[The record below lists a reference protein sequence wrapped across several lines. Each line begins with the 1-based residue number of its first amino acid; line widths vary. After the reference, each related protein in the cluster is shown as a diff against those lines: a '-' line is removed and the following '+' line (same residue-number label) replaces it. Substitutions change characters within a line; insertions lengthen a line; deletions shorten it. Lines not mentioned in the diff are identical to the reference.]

1 MTPSTGRRTD
11 TVRTVVKVGG
21 GLLSQAGAFD
31 LVTGALAAFAK
42 GQRTIVVP
50 GGGPFADAV
59 RELVRRIRVGED
71 AAYWMA
77 VLGMDQYAQALAA
90 RTAGAVVVEEPR
102 EVERALDG
110 GAIPVLAPYRWLRE
124 TDPLPHSAGL
134 TTDSVATWVAA
145 ALGAKRIVFIK
156 PVKASAARV
165 VPPPLETMP
174 AGMDTLVLTP
184 HELEKL
190 SDALNVRTEGSG
202 PRSAQYG

>member
-1 MTPSTGRRTD
+1 MTASTARRTE

-42 GQRTIVVP
+42 GQRTVVVP

-59 RELVRRIRVGED
+59 RELVRRIRIGED

-90 RTAGAVVVEEPR
+90 RTVGAVVVDGPR
-102 EVERALDG
+102 EVERALEA

-124 TDPLPHSAGL
+124 ADPLPHSAGV
-134 TTDSVATWVAA
+134 TTDSVTTWVAG

-156 PVKASAARV
+156 PVKASTARV
-165 VPPPLETMP
+165 GAPPLETMP
-174 AGMDTLVLTP
+174 AGVDSLVLTP

-190 SDALNVRTEGSG
+190 SDALNARAEGSG